1 MSLYRHA
8 EDGPVLVLVDVAVA
22 GERDLR
28 VAHGGTRIDAR
39 NIDVARCFRPVER
52 KPVGI
57 DEAQAVRLVGD
68 ADVVFPMF
76 GTWATVGVFRR
87 HVKVDWLVQRR
98 IADVEDAVEVRY
110 VQYRVRI
117 FALMRVVAF
126 LIRLVV
132 IWAVVVKIL
141 VVAHILVVAGIVG
154 AVASALAV
162 TSARA
167 PVATPMAFLS
177 VVAGRG
183 VAIAGRKPRR
193 IVRIGSVGIFILWI
207 GWGIGIGIVRRF
219 LLRARAEA
227 HGLTVLR
234 LPKEALR
241 MRKRIRDFLDAS
253 RVEVCVDHGRT
264 RRDVGDGHVR
274 AARPSGSQ
282 QFRILPRRKRH
293 EPAPQVEVVY
303 ARRSRLRIREV
314 DVPE

>member
-1 MSLYRHA
+1 
-8 EDGPVLVLVDVAVA
+8 
-22 GERDLR
+22 
-28 VAHGGTRIDAR
+28 
-39 NIDVARCFRPVER
+39 
-52 KPVGI
+52 
-57 DEAQAVRLVGD
+57 
-68 ADVVFPMF
+68 
-76 GTWATVGVFRR
+76 
-87 HVKVDWLVQRR
+87 
-98 IADVEDAVEVRY
+98 
-110 VQYRVRI
+110 
-117 FALMRVVAF
+117 MRVVAF

-132 IWAVVVKIL
+132 VWAAVVEIL
-141 VVAHILVVAGIVG
+141 VVAHGFVAAALSAAGIVG

-193 IVRIGSVGIFILWI
+193 IVRIGGVGIFAFR
-207 GWGIGIGIVRRF
+207 IVWVRSAGRRS
-219 LLRARAEA
+219 LRARAEA
-227 HGLTVLR
+227 HGLAVLR
-234 LPKEALR
+234 LPKEVLR

-314 DVPE
+314 DVPVHVRR

>member
-1 MSLYRHA
+1 
-8 EDGPVLVLVDVAVA
+8 
-22 GERDLR
+22 
-28 VAHGGTRIDAR
+28 
-39 NIDVARCFRPVER
+39 
-52 KPVGI
+52 
-57 DEAQAVRLVGD
+57 
-68 ADVVFPMF
+68 
-76 GTWATVGVFRR
+76 
-87 HVKVDWLVQRR
+87 
-98 IADVEDAVEVRY
+98 
-110 VQYRVRI
+110 
-117 FALMRVVAF
+117 MRVVAF

-132 IWAVVVKIL
+132 VWAAVVEIL
-141 VVAHILVVAGIVG
+141 VVAHGFVAAALSAAGIVG

-167 PVATPMAFLS
+167 PVAAPMAFLS

-183 VAIAGRKPRR
+183 VAIAGRKPRW
-193 IVRIGSVGIFILWI
+193 IVRVWGVGIFILWI

-227 HGLTVLR
+227 HGLAVLR
-234 LPKEALR
+234 LPKEVLR

-274 AARPSGSQ
+274 AASPSGGQ
-282 QFRILPRRKRH
+282 QFRVFARRKRY
-293 EPAPQVEVVY
+293 EPTPQVEVVY